1 MVNLIKNYINWHIKN
16 LIKLFTDNLYKKQED
31 SYVKSLN
38 FIFWLKGINNR
49 IIYKNKEN
57 RFVIKNSEITFVFK
71 NKKQGVHSYKNGL
84 DARAKEIGKAY
95 ILDEIDFSEN
105 DFIVDCG
112 ANVGDLLLY
121 FKHKNFKISYLGIEP
136 SHEEYSCLEI
146 NARGYTHCNIGL
158 WNKKTEKTFYISSD
172 GADSSLIIPS
182 TFDSEINV
190 NCDRLDNLLSD
201 DKNVKLLKLE
211 AEGAEPEVLEGA
223 SKILKNIEYIS
234 ADLGPERGIDNHE
247 TYSEVTNLLYKNNFS
262 LIKINPDRLSVLY
275 RNNKF

>member
-38 FIFWLKGINNR
+38 FIFWLKGINDR

-95 ILDEIDFSEN
+95 ILDEIDFLEN

>member
-1 MVNLIKNYINWHIKN
+1 MINLFSNYINWHIKN
-16 LIKLFTDNLYKKQED
+16 LEKLFTDNLYKKQED

-38 FIFWLKGINNR
+38 FIFWLKGINDR

-84 DARAKEIGKAY
+84 DARAEEIGKAY
-95 ILDEIDFSEN
+95 MLDEIDFLEN

-121 FKHKNFKISYLGIEP
+121 FKYKNFKISYLGIEP

-146 NARGYTHCNIGL
+146 NARGYTHSNIGL

>member
-1 MVNLIKNYINWHIKN
+1 MVNLLKNYINWHIKN

-38 FIFWLKGINNR
+38 FIFWFYGINDR
-49 IIYKNKEN
+49 IKYKNKEN

-84 DARAKEIGKAY
+84 DARAEEIGKAY
-95 ILDEIDFSEN
+95 ILDEIDFLEN

-121 FKHKNFKISYLGIEP
+121 FKNKNFKISYLGIEP

-146 NARGYTHCNIGL
+146 NARGYTHSNIGL
-158 WNKKTEKTFYISSD
+158 WNKKTEKKFYISSD

-182 TFDSEINV
+182 TFDSEINI

>member
-1 MVNLIKNYINWHIKN
+1 MFNLFKNYINWHIKN
-16 LIKLFTDNLYKKQED
+16 LIKLFTDNLYKKNKG

-38 FIFWLKGINNR
+38 FIFWFKGINDR
-49 IIYKNKEN
+49 IKYKNKEN

-84 DARAKEIGKAY
+84 DARAEEIGKAY
-95 ILDEIDFSEN
+95 MLDEIDFFEN

-146 NARGYTHCNIGL
+146 NSRGYTHSNIGL

-275 RNNKF
+275 RNNRF

>member
-38 FIFWLKGINNR
+38 FIFWLKGINDR

>member
-1 MVNLIKNYINWHIKN
+1 MINLFKNYINWHIKN
-16 LIKLFTDNLYKKQED
+16 LIKLFNDNLYKKQED

-38 FIFWLKGINNR
+38 FIFWFKGINDR
-49 IIYKNKEN
+49 IKYKNKEN
-57 RFVIKNSEITFVFK
+57 RFFIKNSEITFVFK

-84 DARAKEIGKAY
+84 DARAEEIGKAY
-95 ILDEIDFSEN
+95 MLDEIDFLEN

-146 NARGYTHCNIGL
+146 NARDYTHSNVGL

-182 TFDSEINV
+182 TFDSEINI

-234 ADLGPERGIDNHE
+234 ADLGPERGIYNHE

>member
-1 MVNLIKNYINWHIKN
+1 M
-16 LIKLFTDNLYKKQED
+16 
-31 SYVKSLN
+31 KSLN
-38 FIFWLKGINNR
+38 FIFWLKGINDR

-57 RFVIKNSEITFVFK
+57 RFVIKNSQITFVFK

-84 DARAKEIGKAY
+84 DARAEEIGKAY
-95 ILDEIDFSEN
+95 ILDEIDFLEN

-146 NARGYTHCNIGL
+146 NARGYTHSNIGL